1 LNGVYMKSIR
11 EEFGKVLS
19 SLGAKYSDLVVL
31 DADCG
36 SHTKSKVFSQKYPER
51 FFNIGISEQDLV
63 GIAAG
68 LAVCGKIPIVSCYS
82 MFLMRAWEQIRNTIG
97 RANINVKF
105 VVTHAGASPHADGS
119 SHQCFEDLSIM
130 RVIPNMTVIVPAD
143 SKSMTLLLE
152 EAICLN
158 GPVYMRLGRDDVYD
172 VYDGDVHI
180 KIGKANTVVD
190 GSDVSIIASGV
201 LVYEALTASQ
211 MLRRDGISA
220 SVIDLH
226 TIKPIDVNAIVN
238 EARRTGALVTAE
250 EHSVIGGLGSSV
262 AEVVVSS
269 YPVPMEIVGVRDRF
283 GESSLSY
290 RELLLKLGLTASSIY
305 NAARRVLLRR
315 R

>member
-1 LNGVYMKSIR
+1 MKSIR
-11 EEFGKVLS
+11 EEFGKLLT
-19 SLGAKYSDLVVL
+19 SLGAKYSSLVVL

-36 SHTKSKVFSQKYPER
+36 SHTKSKNFSQKYPER

-68 LAVCGKIPIVSCYS
+68 LAACGKIPIVSCYS

-97 RANINVKF
+97 RANLNVKLIA
-105 VVTHAGASPHADGS
+105 THAGASPHADGS

-130 RVIPNMTVIVPAD
+130 RVIPNMTVITPAD
-143 SKSMTLLLE
+143 SKSMALLLE
-152 EAICLN
+152 EAIDLN
-158 GPVYMRLGRDDVYD
+158 GPIYMRLGRDEVHDIYD
-172 VYDGDVHI
+172 SDPYL
-180 KIGKANTVVD
+180 KIGKANTIVD

-211 MLRRDGISA
+211 MLKRDGVSA

-226 TIKPIDVNAIVN
+226 TIKPIDTNIIVN
-238 EARRTGALVTAE
+238 ESRKTGALVTAE

-262 AEVVVSS
+262 AEIVVSE
-269 YPVPMEIVGVRDRF
+269 YPVPVEMVGVKNRF

-305 NAARRVLLRR
+305 HAARRVLLRKR
-315 R
+315 